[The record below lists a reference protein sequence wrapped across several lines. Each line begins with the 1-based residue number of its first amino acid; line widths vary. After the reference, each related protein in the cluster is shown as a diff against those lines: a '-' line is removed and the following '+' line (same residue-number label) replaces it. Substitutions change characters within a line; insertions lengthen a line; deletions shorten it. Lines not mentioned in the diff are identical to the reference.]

1 MEVRDVDIIGSDHLT
16 CYIDHKA
23 FRVDPT
29 SCQIYANRRFDR
41 EETSKYVLEA
51 VVKDGLGRSST
62 GRVVVSILDENDNMP
77 KFVKPFFNISVHTNF
92 PNGKN
97 AAFLHA
103 VDPDATDNSQF
114 RAEFEKN
121 DQFYF
126 KIDTYTG
133 GIKLLTDLAKIKKT
147 VFTFTAFVTDRKNPQ
162 PQTAD
167 QVRVQLNVLPP
178 SANPPLFEQRNGYK
192 FSMEENNKIGALV
205 GEVRAVRPV
214 SNSDIFISY
223 RIMSGNVKN
232 TFEIGQFGAL
242 RATRA
247 IDYEEFSRFE
257 LFVEATDSLV
267 SHRVANVTVV
277 VNIIDVNDNV
287 PRFINRNNVV
297 TVKEGVAVG
306 HLIYTCRTEDL
317 DSGDNGR
324 VLYSVKR
331 TTGHFAINPTSG
343 EVRTNGSLD
352 FETSESHVI
361 YVVGRDKGMPSTLS
375 AEFKIEVKVQ
385 DENDNSPLFHNSSQV
400 VHVTENNDVDKLIL
414 TLNASDA
421 DDGNNGKF
429 HFTLISNQDSKSFQL
444 SSNGQLH
451 VAESLDREAK
461 SAYSLRVRVEDFG
474 VPAQSSE
481 AVVTVVVDDENDE
494 APKFQKQF
502 YTFSVSEELQPGTVV
517 GEVIAVDADIG
528 ENGKFTYYLRDQNKD
543 KFEIETRQ
551 VYTGNSH
558 SDVCII
564 KTKKKFDSE
573 APSEPHSYNITIGA
587 SDHGMNGN
595 SNEVS
600 ITITIRNINDHPPEF
615 TRTTPYM
622 ACINTGTKAQHQ
634 VVQVE
639 ATDKD
644 QETVPLTYS
653 FVSLDASHDVARN
666 VFSIEPNSGVIRTR
680 VAIDDEIARNAIYEM
695 VVCVQEMPATEKEKR
710 SYTNYQK
717 VVVFVSPKPVGLFF
731 RETCPFYS
739 VKSSSEGEQLIKKSW
754 NVEFLEYSSY
764 SYGIAPAVVDSRTSS
779 SSGTAGTS
787 SSADLP
793 FSILSSTGIVKAS
806 AKYSHASYY
815 RLNVTASANDKQNI
829 R

>member
-1 MEVRDVDIIGSDHLT
+1 MEVSDVDIIGSDHLT

-41 EETSKYVLEA
+41 EETSKYELEA
-51 VVKDGLGRSST
+51 IVKDGQGRWSS
-62 GRVVVSILDENDNMP
+62 GKVVVSILDENDNMP

-114 RAEFEKN
+114 RAEFET
-121 DQFYF
+121 DDRFYF
-126 KIDTYTG
+126 NIDTYTG

-167 QVRVQLNVLPP
+167 KASVQLNVLPP
-178 SANPPLFEQRNGYK
+178 SANPPLFEKPTGYQ
-192 FSMEENNKIGALV
+192 FSMAENNKLGALV

-223 RIMSGNVKN
+223 RITSGNVKD
-232 TFEIGQFGAL
+232 TFRIGQFGAL

-247 IDYEEFSRFE
+247 IDYEEISRFE
-257 LFVEATDSLV
+257 LFVEAKDSLV

-297 TVKEGVAVG
+297 NVKEGVAVG
-306 HLIYTCRTEDL
+306 HLIYTCQTEDL
-317 DSGDNGR
+317 DSGNNGR
-324 VLYSVKR
+324 VVYSIKR
-331 TTGHFAINPTSG
+331 TTGHFAINPSSG

-361 YVVGRDKGMPSTLS
+361 YVVARDKGMPSTHS

-400 VHVTENNDVDKLIL
+400 VHVTENNKVDKLIL

-421 DDGNNGKF
+421 DDGDNGKF
-429 HFTLISNQDSKSFQL
+429 HFMLVTNQDSKSFRL
-444 SSNGQLH
+444 SRSGQLY
-451 VAESLDREAK
+451 VTKSLDREAK
-461 SAYSLRVRVEDFG
+461 SSYSLRVRVEDYG
-474 VPAQSSE
+474 VPAQTSE
-481 AVVTVVVDDENDE
+481 AAVTVIVDDQNDE
-494 APKFQKQF
+494 APKFQKQS

-551 VYTGNSH
+551 VYKGNNH
-558 SDVCII
+558 NDVCII

-573 APSEPHSYNITIGA
+573 THPDSYNITIGA

-615 TRTTPYM
+615 TRTNTYV
-622 ACINTGTKAQHQ
+622 ACVNTGTEADYY
-634 VVQVE
+634 VTEVT

-666 VFSIEPNSGVIRTR
+666 VFSIEPNTGVIRTR
-680 VAIDDEIARNAIYEM
+680 VNIDQDIARNPVYEM
-695 VVCVQEMPATEKEKR
+695 VVCVQEMATNEKEKR

-717 VVVFVSPKPVGLFF
+717 VVVFVSPKPAGLFF
-731 RETCPFYS
+731 NEKCPQVV
-739 VKSSSEGEQLIKKSW
+739 VKSSSEGEQLVKKQW
-754 NVEFLEYSSY
+754 QVNIVDYSGL
-764 SYGIAPAVVDSRTSS
+764 SYGIAPAVD
-779 SSGTAGTS
+779 SGTLLGKAGTPS
-787 SSADLP
+787 GDLP
-793 FSILSSTGIVKAS
+793 FSILSSTGIVKVS

-815 RLNVTASANDKQNI
+815 RLNITAAANDRQNI